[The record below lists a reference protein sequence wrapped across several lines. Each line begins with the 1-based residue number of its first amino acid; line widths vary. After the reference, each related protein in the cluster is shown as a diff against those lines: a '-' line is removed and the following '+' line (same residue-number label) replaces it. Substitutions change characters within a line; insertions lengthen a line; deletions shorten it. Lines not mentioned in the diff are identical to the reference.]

1 MGDVVDLNGR
11 SLGCAPPGQRPGGRP
26 RRTDTSSLRVGSR
39 RCTPRASSS
48 VSGPASRS
56 HRSCEFRHRQTAVE
70 PMPTNG
76 DLVLRS
82 IVISRNCSQNSGSR
96 LIEVSRPLSLTLCTY
111 CFMSGIRVAH
121 AAETPTSRRCRNRQV
136 IGRDRPYA
144 SAVTVPRTW
153 TPSGTGTERRGPRLC
168 AAGSHGEACSG

>member
-1 MGDVVDLNGR
+1 MANVLMGV
-11 SLGCAPPGQRPGGRP
+11 LGGPTPVRCA
-26 RRTDTSSLRVGSR
+26 SVRVGVRPAPAPAYRARRAGLTDLANSVIARPLLSR
-39 RCTPRASSS
+39 CPRMAI
-48 VSGPASRS
+48 V
-56 HRSCEFRHRQTAVE
+56 
-70 PMPTNG
+70 
-76 DLVLRS
+76 VLRS